1 MPPVR
6 IRAPEL
12 RGAGGWIGVEHLSLA
27 TLRGRVVLLDF
38 FTQACVNCQHVVE
51 ELRGLE
57 RRFAGE
63 LVVVGIHSPKFPREA
78 EHASVEAAVARMRIE
93 HPVLDDPDSRT
104 WAQYAIRAWPTLV
117 VLDATGREAFRT
129 SGEGHAVELAR
140 VVEELVAEARE
151 AGILRTGPLELDRA
165 AHGTGEL
172 AFPGKVAA
180 AAAGPPRFAVADTG
194 HDRVLVCAPDG
205 EVLAEHPG
213 LYAPQGVHWDG
224 EDLLVCETGAHRVWR
239 LAAGAGTRVLVA
251 EGLWSPW
258 DVVVWRG
265 HVVIA
270 EAGRHRLWVVDRA
283 GDPQLLAGLGPEEL
297 RDGPALEALLAQP
310 SGLAVTPAD
319 ELAWVDAESS
329 ALRLLDRPGGTV
341 RTLVGY
347 DLFAWGDADGP
358 GDRARLQH
366 PLGVAAAADGA
377 LYVADTFNGL
387 VRVWRGSHL
396 WTVPVEGFAEPG
408 GLDVE
413 PGAGTLLVADTG
425 NHRIVRVD
433 PVAGVAVA
441 VDVGRPGSRDDRG
454 APGVAETVV
463 AEPGGTLAVQLD
475 VPLGG
480 DALDPMGGAPVR
492 VVARATDPALLDAP
506 AGEASWELDALPARV
521 DVPLGPAPASGRITV
536 ELRVASCGP
545 DACRLRRAERAYDVV
560 LARGGGV

>member
-1 MPPVR
+1 MPGVR
-6 IRAPEL
+6 VRAPEL
-12 RGAGGWIGVEHLSLA
+12 HGAGGWIGVDALSLA
-27 TLRGRVVLLDF
+27 ALRGKVVLLDF

-63 LVVVGIHSPKFPREA
+63 LVVIGIHSPKFPREA

-93 HPVLDDPDSRT
+93 HPVLDDPASRT
-104 WAQYAIRAWPTLV
+104 WDAYAVRAWPTLV
-117 VLDATGREAFRT
+117 VVDATGREAFRT
-129 SGEGHAVELAR
+129 SGEGHAVELAG
-140 VVEELVAEARE
+140 VVEGLVEEARA
-151 AGILRTGPLELDRA
+151 AGVLRAGPLDLERG

-172 AFPGKVAA
+172 SFPGKVACA
-180 AAAGPPRFAVADTG
+180 PTGPPRFAVADTG

-205 EVLAEHPG
+205 EVLAEHG
-213 LYAPQGVHWDG
+213 ALYAPQGVRWDG

-239 LAAGAGTRVLVA
+239 LAAGGADRTLVA

-258 DVVVWRG
+258 DAVVWHG
-265 HVVIA
+265 HPVIA
-270 EAGRHRLWVVDRA
+270 EAGRHRLWIVDPA
-283 GDPQLLAGLGPEEL
+283 GEHQIVAGLGPEEL

-310 SGLAVTPAD
+310 SGLAVTAAG

-329 ALRLLDRPGGTV
+329 ALRVLDRPGGTV

-347 DLFAWGDADGP
+347 DLFAWGEADGP
-358 GDRARLQH
+358 GERARMQH
-366 PLGVAAAADGA
+366 PLGVAAAPDGA

-408 GLDVE
+408 GLDLE
-413 PGAGTLLVADTG
+413 PGGGTLLVADTG

-433 PVAGVAVA
+433 PVAGTAVA
-441 VDVGRPGSRDDRG
+441 VDVGRAGSRDLPG

-463 AEPGGTLAVQLD
+463 AAPGGVLEVELD
-475 VPLGG
+475 VELDG
-480 DALDPMGGAPVR
+480 DALDPMGGLPVR
-492 VVARATDPALLDAP
+492 VTARATEPGLLDAP
-506 AGEASWELDALPARV
+506 GGELAWELEELPARV
-521 DVPLGPAPASGRITV
+521 EVPLGPTPASGRITV
-536 ELRVASCGP
+536 ELRVASCAP

-560 LARGGGV
+560 LAG